1 MSRVRIASS
10 ASKFF
15 TLSLFIKFILLIFT
29 SIAGLRPLVCFS
41 AFATA
46 RTSSRQ
52 MQRRRTKSSRRWMQ
66 RTGCPGREKECK
78 KQIFLKSPQFK
89 TKFLNFVEYVI
100 FSISLEISIFK
111 IEILKK
117 KVFFKNFSFAKE
129 RTSVPLLKKVEFHPI
144 PSQPF

>member
-1 MSRVRIASS
+1 
-10 ASKFF
+10 
-15 TLSLFIKFILLIFT
+15 LSVSPPLQLP
-29 SIAGLRPLVCFS
+29 GLRPGRCKGGEQSQAADGCREPDVPEEKKS
-41 AFATA
+41 A
-46 RTSSRQ
+46 
-52 MQRRRTKSSRRWMQ
+52 
-66 RTGCPGREKECK
+66 K